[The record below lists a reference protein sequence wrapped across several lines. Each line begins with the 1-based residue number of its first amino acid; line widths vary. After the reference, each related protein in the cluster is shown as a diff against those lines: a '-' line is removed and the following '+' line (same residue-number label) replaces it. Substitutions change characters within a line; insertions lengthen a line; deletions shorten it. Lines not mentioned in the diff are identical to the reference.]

1 MLECNRIYLESER
14 QRLLDKGDSVKTIV
28 IHDYYLKGFV
38 AAFSETDL
46 KTLSRQQILSF
57 IESLACTNYS
67 DSYKRNVRHAL
78 KTFYRYLISESFS
91 NFVRVGEM
99 YGTLEK
105 KKLLTGPEVEI
116 LIKVCSSL
124 RDKAIIALFFDAA
137 LRREELLN
145 LHVEDI
151 DIASDHARVHV
162 SGSKGSRVVPLTFS
176 VPYLQQYL
184 HATIRLSDTSCKLWL
199 GRHRPLRASGLRAVL
214 LHAAAT
220 AGIHKRVYPY
230 IFRHSR
236 LTELSKI
243 LPEPMLC
250 LFAGWVNGSKMIR
263 VYVHNDLE
271 ELEQILALKYNPLK
285 HRFINACVQ
294 Q

>member
-46 KTLSRQQILSF
+46 KTLGRQQILSF

-137 LRREELLN
+137 LRHFSHLST
-145 LHVEDI
+145 DI
-151 DIASDHARVHV
+151 YGRT
-162 SGSKGSRVVPLTFS
+162 SGS
-176 VPYLQQYL
+176 
-184 HATIRLSDTSCKLWL
+184 DESC
-199 GRHRPLRASGLRAVL
+199 AS
-214 LHAAAT
+214 
-220 AGIHKRVYPY
+220 Y
-230 IFRHSR
+230 ICAHGVFH
-236 LTELSKI
+236 
-243 LPEPMLC
+243 
-250 LFAGWVNGSKMIR
+250 
-263 VYVHNDLE
+263 
-271 ELEQILALKYNPLK
+271 
-285 HRFINACVQ
+285 NACICVRVPFYFTSVSVCAYHVPFARGAPLLLFRCLSVRTLFSSSPSLRIPVLRHGQ
-294 Q
+294 VSETSDIFFGSCEHLF